1 MTVCAASCAARAPRT
16 PSAAG
21 EARAD
26 IADIAALSALKYVVM
41 AVDISGSMTGTR
53 IETAK
58 MNALKVYD
66 EHINDIDHMAFI
78 VFGSNSK
85 EVFPLQLVGER
96 RQALR
101 TEMDNSMTIK
111 GLTAFY
117 DAVMDCANNISKAPE
132 AAKSYVIMLTD
143 GEDTAVR
150 VRLTNDVSND
160 ATCGERLRFG
170 DRRRS
175 RNKSLP

>member
-1 MTVCAASCAARAPRT
+1 MTQSNVCAASCAARAPRT

-26 IADIAALSALKYVVM
+26 IVALTGLKYVVM
-41 AVDISGSMTGTR
+41 AVDISGSMSGTR
-53 IETAK
+53 INTAK

-78 VFGSNSK
+78 VFGSESK

-111 GLTAFY
+111 GATAFY

-143 GEDTAVR
+143 GEDTRVR